1 MPTAGDRM
9 VIDVGSVAH
18 GGHCVARV
26 DGQVVFVRHA
36 LPGERVE
43 AVVTGVGGGERFL
56 RADAVTVLSAS
67 PDRVAS
73 GCEFAG
79 PNGCGGCDWQHVSLS
94 GQRALKSAVVVEAMT
109 RFGRIQDIAGVPLA
123 DAITV
128 EPVAGDRDGFSWR
141 TRLQFTVADD
151 GRLGL
156 RRHHSHDVVAVD
168 RCAIAVDAI
177 NDSAV
182 TARPWSGCESVEVV
196 ASSTGDVVVVPRTSG
211 SRLAPETLLAGLP
224 EDVHVAGV
232 RGSRRVTEIAGDRHW
247 QLDASDFW
255 QVHPGLANALV
266 DAVRAALAPRR
277 GELLIDLYC
286 GVGLFAGALAR
297 DLGTGTPLHAV
308 EGDRRSCGDAR
319 LNLADVPQVVIHQS
333 DVARWLQRPPVDRAD
348 LVVLDP
354 SRSGAGSQVMTA
366 IAALRPRVIAYVAC
380 DPVVL
385 ARDLGTAR
393 SLGYD
398 LRSLRVFDAFPM
410 THHMECLA
418 VLEPAA
424 SG

>member
-1 MPTAGDRM
+1 
-9 VIDVGSVAH
+9 
-18 GGHCVARV
+18 
-26 DGQVVFVRHA
+26 
-36 LPGERVE
+36 
-43 AVVTGVGGGERFL
+43 
-56 RADAVTVLSAS
+56 
-67 PDRVAS
+67 
-73 GCEFAG
+73 
-79 PNGCGGCDWQHVSLS
+79 
-94 GQRALKSAVVVEAMT
+94 
-109 RFGRIQDIAGVPLA
+109 
-123 DAITV
+123 
-128 EPVAGDRDGFSWR
+128 
-141 TRLQFTVADD
+141 
-151 GRLGL
+151 
-156 RRHHSHDVVAVD
+156 
-168 RCAIAVDAI
+168 
-177 NDSAV
+177 
-182 TARPWSGCESVEVV
+182 
-196 ASSTGDVVVVPRTSG
+196 
-211 SRLAPETLLAGLP
+211 
-224 EDVHVAGV
+224 
-232 RGSRRVTEIAGDRHW
+232 
-247 QLDASDFW
+247 
-255 QVHPGLANALV
+255 
-266 DAVRAALAPRR
+266 
-277 GELLIDLYC
+277 LYC